1 MLAHLD
7 SRGDRWLT
15 PLVDL
20 GSSRPLQHEDLFQV
34 AHEDEGR
41 VLVEDFE
48 RFWQAEQR
56 AASEELREP
65 SLPRAIWR
73 RHGGR
78 YAIYSLLM
86 VVWCVAL

>member
-1 MLAHLD
+1 M
-7 SRGDRWLT
+7 
-15 PLVDL
+15 
-20 GSSRPLQHEDLFQV
+20 
-34 AHEDEGR
+34 
-41 VLVEDFE
+41 LVEDFE
-48 RFWQAEQR
+48 KFWHAEQR

-86 VVWCVAL
+86 VVWCVAQFAYHRYVTPDLDHTGP